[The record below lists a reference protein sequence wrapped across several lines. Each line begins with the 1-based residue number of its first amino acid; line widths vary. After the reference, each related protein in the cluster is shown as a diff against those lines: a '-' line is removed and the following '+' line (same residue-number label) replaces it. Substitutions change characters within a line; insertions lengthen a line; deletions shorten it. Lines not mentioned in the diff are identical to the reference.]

1 MTLGKSNTPSMTS
14 KRPPVWR
21 QTKEQKIDNKVARLF
36 ENYKLIDEAANIAP
50 ARN

>member
-1 MTLGKSNTPSMTS
+1 MTN

-36 ENYKLIDEAANIAP
+36 ENYKLIDEAAQIAP
-50 ARN
+50 GRN